1 MPLGRERKKESLEL
15 ILLSVLADRP
25 LYGYAITKQ
34 VAVKSQAHIRLTP
47 GALYPLLHDLEG
59 QKLISSSWE
68 EVKSDRRA
76 EEEEGEGRKRKWYR
90 LTAKGRRR
98 LAQRIRGHRAHQA
111 LIESFI
117 PREFDS
123 TLAEGGAG

>member
-1 MPLGRERKKESLEL
+1 MPIGREHKKESLEL

-34 VAVKSQAHIRLTP
+34 VAGKSAGSIRLTP

-59 QKLISSSWE
+59 QKLIASSWE
-68 EVKSDRRA
+68 EVKSDRRVDEDEA
-76 EEEEGEGRKRKWYR
+76 EGRKRKWYR
-90 LTAKGRRR
+90 LTPKGRRR
-98 LAQRIRGHRAHQA
+98 LEQRIRSHRARQA
-111 LIESFI
+111 LIDSFI

-123 TLAEGGAG
+123 GLAQGGAG

>member
-1 MPLGRERKKESLEL
+1 MPLSRERKKESLEL

-34 VAVKSQAHIRLTP
+34 VAARSQEHIRLTP

-59 QKLISSSWE
+59 QKLITSSWE

-76 EEEEGEGRKRKWYR
+76 EDEEGDGRRRKWYR

-98 LAQRIRGHRAHQA
+98 LAQRVKAHRAYQA
-111 LIESFI
+111 MIESFI
-117 PREFDS
+117 PSHIAPDA
-123 TLAEGGAG
+123 LEGGAA